1 MDLLDDYLAGVR
13 AHGAVFCNAVSTPP
27 WGLRF
32 TEPAPLALGAMLRG
46 DAWLVPDEGA
56 AVPLRQGDV
65 ALIRTRLPYTVADR
79 PESAPR
85 VLVDGADRCV
95 LTGDPADSGRN
106 WRVTGRTV
114 GDGGPGA
121 GSASASGGADGGP
134 AGGGP
139 GGGPA
144 SGASASSR
152 ADGGPASGS
161 SASGAS
167 GSGGPG
173 DGSGGGSD
181 LLITAG
187 YRVGG
192 ELCAPL
198 LDALPAIAVVR
209 PEPGLASLLDLIAA
223 EVEHDEPGQQVVLD
237 RFLDLLLV
245 RVLRSW
251 FARSDTTP
259 PTGYRALADPDI
271 GHVLRRLH
279 EDPARP
285 WTVASLADEAG
296 MSRTVFARRF
306 SALVGKPPLT
316 YLTDW
321 RMTLAADR
329 LRAPGATITA
339 VARGVGYADGFAF
352 SAAFKRVRGISPS
365 AHRASGRELPAT
377 RAL

>member
-121 GSASASGGADGGP
+121 GSASGAGSGSASGSASGGAEDGL
-134 AGGGP
+134 
-139 GGGPA
+139 A
-144 SGASASSR
+144 SGAS
-152 ADGGPASGS
+152 
-161 SASGAS
+161 AS

-173 DGSGGGSD
+173 GGSGGGSD